1 MVEFPLTGDL
11 HALPNKDNSGS
22 RMQDQ
27 EENDRGML
35 RKAWRRHSERMMRW
49 TEERQGKL
57 LKCPS

>member
-1 MVEFPLTGDL
+1 MRCPIKTTLVV
-11 HALPNKDNSGS
+11 S

-27 EENDRGML
+27 KTDNRGML
-35 RKAWRRHSERMMRW
+35 CKAWRKHSERMMRS